1 MNIEKLV
8 NSLQNKDDNQIS
20 RIFNNAI
27 DIISND
33 KPQKEDA
40 IKTINAIKIEWK
52 RRLELFKLGKYKTTS
67 PKLGI

>member
-1 MNIEKLV
+1 MGIEKLI
-8 NSLQNKDDNQIS
+8 NSLENKDDDQIS

-40 IKTINAIKIEWK
+40 IKTINTIKT
-52 RRLELFKLGKYKTTS
+52 LPTHN
-67 PKLGI
+67 